1 MDLAYI
7 VAPLL
12 LIAVVLGA
20 VWLDRWSVP
29 AILVAIG
36 AGIVFGSDVLNL
48 WHFDDVL
55 LTNQVANMA
64 LVFILFHGGL
74 VTERAELR
82 RVALP
87 AVGLA
92 TWGVALTAAA
102 SFVCLRFGLGWSFER
117 ALLLAVIVSSTDTA
131 AIFSILRVRA
141 LPERLASVVKVES
154 AANDPMAV
162 LLTTVAVAALA
173 SGEHDASAM
182 VLSFLWKFALG
193 PAIGIVVGAI
203 SVWLFNRLTLQVRGY
218 YYVLFIA
225 LVLLTYGLAEA
236 AHASGMLAVF
246 TAGLV
251 VGDRPFVHKQ
261 GILNFSDALSSVANI
276 GMFVLM
282 GLLVFPHEWAG
293 LWWDGTLL
301 FLVLAFVARP
311 VAVLIGT
318 LGMRL
323 GIKGWLFTSWAGL
336 RGAVPIV
343 LATYPA
349 AAGLAVGDDVFNL
362 AFFAVLL
369 SILFQGSTLGLL
381 AKALGLAAPARPPS
395 PYALELITMAQSGFD
410 LIVVDL
416 PDPPSAEGPR
426 IRDLALPEG
435 AVIVLIVRGKEVV
448 IPKGN
453 SHLRGWDQ
461 VTVIARAADASAV
474 RDALLRPFLER
485 NEDGALPAGSSAAG
499 RDEQQR

>member
-102 SFVCLRFGLGWSFER
+102 SFVCLRFALGWSFER

-141 LPERLASVVKVES
+141 LPERLGSVVKVES

-162 LLTTVAVAALA
+162 LLTTGAVAALA

-182 VLSFLWKFALG
+182 VLSFLWKFAVG
-193 PAIGIVVGAI
+193 PAIGIVVGAV
-203 SVWLFNRLTLQVRGY
+203 SVWLFNKLTLQV
-218 YYVLFIA
+218 
-225 LVLLTYGLAEA
+225 
-236 AHASGMLAVF
+236 
-246 TAGLV
+246 
-251 VGDRPFVHKQ
+251 
-261 GILNFSDALSSVANI
+261 
-276 GMFVLM
+276 
-282 GLLVFPHEWAG
+282 
-293 LWWDGTLL
+293 
-301 FLVLAFVARP
+301 
-311 VAVLIGT
+311 
-318 LGMRL
+318 
-323 GIKGWLFTSWAGL
+323 
-336 RGAVPIV
+336 
-343 LATYPA
+343 
-349 AAGLAVGDDVFNL
+349 
-362 AFFAVLL
+362 
-369 SILFQGSTLGLL
+369 
-381 AKALGLAAPARPPS
+381 
-395 PYALELITMAQSGFD
+395 
-410 LIVVDL
+410 
-416 PDPPSAEGPR
+416 
-426 IRDLALPEG
+426 
-435 AVIVLIVRGKEVV
+435 
-448 IPKGN
+448 
-453 SHLRGWDQ
+453 
-461 VTVIARAADASAV
+461 
-474 RDALLRPFLER
+474 
-485 NEDGALPAGSSAAG
+485 
-499 RDEQQR
+499 